1 MSKGGINAVT
11 DYYKKLGDEHFDKLI
26 DMFMFDAVVC
36 NTDRHFG
43 NFGVLVDNHTN
54 KIIDNAPI
62 FDNGLSLWGFAMEN
76 ELDDIS
82 AYVNTRTPATY
93 SNFVEFAKHYIT
105 NSQKLH
111 KLQNFK
117 FKKHPRYNWSK
128 KRLKTVEC
136 VIQER
141 VELLLE
147 SVRKSL

>member
-1 MSKGGINAVT
+1 
-11 DYYKKLGDEHFDKLI
+11 
-26 DMFMFDAVVC
+26 MFDAVVC

-141 VELLLE
+141 VELLLI
-147 SVRKSL
+147 

>member
-26 DMFMFDAVVC
+26 DMFVFDAVVC

-43 NFGVLVDNHTN
+43 NFSVLVDNHT
-54 KIIDNAPI
+54 
-62 FDNGLSLWGFAMEN
+62 
-76 ELDDIS
+76 
-82 AYVNTRTPATY
+82 NTRTPATY
-93 SNFVEFAKHYIT
+93 SDFMEFAKHYIT
-105 NSQKLH
+105 NSQKQKLH

-128 KRLKTVEC
+128 KILKTVER

-141 VELLLE
+141 VELLL
-147 SVRKSL
+147 K

>member
-1 MSKGGINAVT
+1 MEPDEESIRKWLRKRIITSSRAYATNFLA
-11 DYYKKLGDEHFDKLI
+11 KLGLNEKDTK
-26 DMFMFDAVVC
+26 
-36 NTDRHFG
+36 G
-43 NFGVLVDNHTN
+43 
-54 KIIDNAPI
+54 IIDNAPI

-93 SNFVEFAKHYIT
+93 SNFMEFAKHYIT
-105 NSQKLH
+105 NSQKQKLH

-128 KRLKTVEC
+128 KILKTVER

-141 VELLLE
+141 VELLL
-147 SVRKSL
+147 K